1 MYIYEQHVCLV
12 PAEPRGGPLELV
24 SQIVVSCHV
33 VLGIELRSPR
43 RVASALIHWTITAPQ
58 LYFYSCS
65 HCFKHINHFQNIASV
80 SGFNLEVILSLK
92 EYLAMSDYPVSSG
105 TGCGR
110 TSYSGRV
117 QLPPARDHPAP
128 NITGTSVDALGLFG
142 HIHV

>member
-1 MYIYEQHVCLV
+1 M
-12 PAEPRGGPLELV
+12 ELV

-65 HCFKHINHFQNIASV
+65 HRFKHINHFQNIASV

-92 EYLAMSDYPVSSG
+92 EYLAMSDCQMKG
-105 TGCGR
+105 I
-110 TSYSGRV
+110 
-117 QLPPARDHPAP
+117 L
-128 NITGTSVDALGLFG
+128 
-142 HIHV
+142 